1 MKGDIEKMLDEID
14 DFKKDYY
21 QKIIGLHNNSRLRNL
36 SVQCDKNYGFTIF
49 KKDDSS
55 DWLAYGKSGFRVYS
69 NGSDWQSSEQASM
82 CKIHNGKLVIS
93 KRYTENELLD
103 VFPDV
108 SIGEIEEKIVS
119 EIKKLKIYGQAT
131 KNNSNSRFA

>member
-55 DWLAYGKSGFRVYS
+55 DWLVCLSAKYKSKVF
-69 NGSDWQSSEQASM
+69 
-82 CKIHNGKLVIS
+82 IP
-93 KRYTENELLD
+93 ELRCAEP
-103 VFPDV
+103 V
-108 SIGEIEEKIVS
+108 
-119 EIKKLKIYGQAT
+119 
-131 KNNSNSRFA
+131 